1 MSGFHKRHE
10 IPASEFKARCLGLLD
25 EVAETKV
32 SLTVTKRGRPIAK
45 LVPLDEKSPTSLLGS
60 VSYDREEDL
69 LAPVD
74 ETWDADA

>member
-1 MSGFHKRHE
+1 MTGLRKAHE

-32 SLTVTKRGRPIAK
+32 ALTVTKRGRPVAK
-45 LVPLDEKSPTSLLGS
+45 LVPLDEEPHQSLLGS

-74 ETWDADA
+74 GPWDAET